1 MTCKAEQDG
10 GRQNTDSELQ
20 ELFLLRVII
29 WGQLIELS
37 ETMVQHK
44 VCKVDKNDEN
54 DHGQVVVDIGTVD
67 CAHTTNCEV

>member
-1 MTCKAEQDG
+1 MARKAEQDG

-20 ELFLLRVII
+20 ELFLLRVFI
-29 WGQLIELS
+29 WGQLIEHS

-44 VCKVDKNDEN
+44 IGKVDKNDEN